1 MNKGIHKEKKKS
13 LFHVSFSQEVS
24 MLFFALHLQC
34 GSQMPKEQTRWD
46 FMTSADCIL
55 ASIFTSDIISYDS
68 SPKSKWTL
76 FSFPQMFL
84 ALQPRAAISFLNFLP
99 CFIQGNLSG
108 LRFYREIKLYVLPL
122 PNFCPILRSVF
133 SAFFEGDYYLWSPA
147 SSPFCLIRYGRSFSF
162 RFLLSRWQN
171 VYPTTLTYYR
181 YRTLQWLGNNH
192 CTDGSVVF
200 FPLPWIK
207 LLKFRELL
215 CLPNYWLS
223 SIHHNVW
230 PIVGSSQN
238 ISVEYF
244 INKWAYRKSFF
255 RQLLR
260 SASPIV
266 RVLLP
271 SPLFPFQIP
280 YTIYWCLNVWTYGLP
295 AYQNVWWIQINTVL
309 LRTLII
315 RVLGNLLH

>member
-1 MNKGIHKEKKKS
+1 MNKGIHKKKKES
-13 LFHVSFSQEVS
+13 LPCKFFS
-24 MLFFALHLQC
+24 
-34 GSQMPKEQTRWD
+34 GSIYLIFCPASPMWQPDAKEQTRWD

-76 FSFPQMFL
+76 FSFPQMLL
-84 ALQPRAAISFLNFLP
+84 ALQPQAAISFLNFLP

-147 SSPFCLIRYGRSFSF
+147 SSPSCLIRYRRSFSF
-162 RFLLSRWQN
+162 RFLLSGWQN
-171 VYPTTLTYYR
+171 VYPATLTYYR

-192 CTDGSVVF
+192 CTDSSVVF

-215 CLPNYWLS
+215 CLPNYCLS

-230 PIVGSSQN
+230 PIVGSW
-238 ISVEYF
+238 
-244 INKWAYRKSFF
+244 K
-255 RQLLR
+255 
-260 SASPIV
+260 
-266 RVLLP
+266 
-271 SPLFPFQIP
+271 
-280 YTIYWCLNVWTYGLP
+280 
-295 AYQNVWWIQINTVL
+295 
-309 LRTLII
+309 
-315 RVLGNLLH
+315 